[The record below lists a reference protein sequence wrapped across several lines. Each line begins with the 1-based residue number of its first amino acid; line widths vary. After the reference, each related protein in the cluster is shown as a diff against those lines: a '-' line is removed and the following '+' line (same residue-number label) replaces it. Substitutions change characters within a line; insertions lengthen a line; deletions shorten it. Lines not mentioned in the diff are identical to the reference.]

1 MLITLSEFS
10 HLKTSF
16 SEIIKNIK
24 AAKVQC
30 RLELNIPLINK
41 PFFLH
46 SCKQEYTFYPKK
58 CHNHRLNMKD
68 FFIKMSKKQRN
79 PQVYSR

>member
-1 MLITLSEFS
+1 MLIILSEFS

-41 PFFLH
+41 PFFFTQL
-46 SCKQEYTFYPKK
+46 
-58 CHNHRLNMKD
+58 
-68 FFIKMSKKQRN
+68 
-79 PQVYSR
+79 